1 MAKIERRS
9 DIHEQELIAR
19 YIDPEW
25 DRYPPGRADARTR
38 EGVPVWAL
46 VAHLRAIG
54 NDSEQLARDYH
65 LPREVVDAALA
76 YYRRNKEYIDAR
88 ILLNS
93 A

>member
-1 MAKIERRS
+1 MAQTKRRS
-9 DIHEQELIAR
+9 DTDEQDLIAR

-25 DRYPPGRADARTR
+25 DRYPSGRADARTW
-38 EGVPVWAL
+38 EGVPIWAL
-46 VAHLRAIG
+46 IAHLRATG
-54 NDSEQLARDYH
+54 DDPDQLARDYH

-76 YYRRNKEYIDAR
+76 FYRRNKKSIDAR